1 MGQAE
6 RMKKESF
13 KKMFIFCCYVA
24 NIAGLYVITL
34 QNDQLFHS
42 IIKIF
47 GVIIAFAMI
56 RIFRNHIIN
65 AVKFCHEQVPQIHIA
80 HQKQKNRRLFSVL
93 DNSIG
98 IALQYRGRIFRIFQW
113 LHTIEQYPGYAVG

>member
-1 MGQAE
+1 
-6 RMKKESF
+6 
-13 KKMFIFCCYVA
+13 
-24 NIAGLYVITL
+24 
-34 QNDQLFHS
+34 
-42 IIKIF
+42 
-47 GVIIAFAMI
+47 MI